1 MGNMDLFF
9 LYSVAGV
16 LLGLSA
22 TFYIITG
29 MLKKSNEIGNTKGD
43 RFDYACSFD
52 VLKAK
57 NQVSRFFDIDKM

>member
-57 NQVSRFFDIDKM
+57 NQVSRFLDIDKM